1 MPEKAP
7 TLYLNQ
13 EIGRL
18 DSLAQEWIELFPQAA
33 PQAERWRTVLS
44 QVRTHLAEDII
55 RVAVVGT
62 VKSGKSTLINA
73 LMGRDLLKRG
83 AGILTA
89 MITRVR
95 PDRELRAVLTFKNW
109 SEINA
114 EIHRALGLLPN
125 DRLVQHAAPLNIKHQ
140 ADRELLAQIL
150 LSGQEKDLWSKGRLS
165 QNYYLLKSYLE
176 GYDLLNEYLNQG
188 RDLSLTGPDLSRHQE
203 MVTEESRAVYL
214 RDALLT
220 VPTPWLPNGLEL
232 GDCQGSDSPIPQHL
246 AQVMAYLLKTDL
258 VLYVI
263 SSRIGLRRADFQFLS
278 ELKRMGLGEY
288 LIFILNV
295 DLTEHQGRAEIEQLR
310 ERVREELSPWIE
322 APRLAAFSAL
332 KILLDRRQ
340 SQGEVLEDKEK
351 ALLSVWAADRETVA
365 FIEAR
370 FGKFAED
377 LRNELRGLQKERVLG
392 GSLSQVQMVA
402 RGLREQLELAQGL
415 LRKDLGAFKELAAR
429 LKGRRQPLEG
439 AKNTL
444 KQALAG
450 AGERLKK
457 ALKGRVSSYLDLHMG
472 KVESLPQ
479 FIWNYQPDWDQLV
492 PPEGPVP
499 PFKSVVYRLF
509 QDFQEELRRFA
520 AGEFNLQA
528 LEFIRRQEEWVQEEL
543 QKTVSPLFMSLQEA
557 LILYYREMEDLGFP
571 ASPPQVKFQVPG
583 FSKNIELPLL
593 SLPLELDWRWAGE
606 VWMRSGTGS
615 LRRAW
620 QALKRKFGWK
630 AEADPRAQLIRDLD
644 KALRAIKTRL
654 MEQVR
659 VQLIDYGERLKF
671 QYFFRLVDDLTARQE
686 DNIEALIG
694 SLTADLEGLAEAVRQ
709 VEAERGAR
717 QTRLQELAPQ
727 VRSLEERLSAAAG
740 RVG

>member
-1 MPEKAP
+1 LPENAP
-7 TLYLNQ
+7 NLDLNQ
-13 EIGRL
+13 EIVRL
-18 DSLAQEWIELFPQAA
+18 DSLTQEWIGLFPQAA

-73 LMGRDLLKRG
+73 LVGRDLLKRG

-95 PDRELRAVLTFKNW
+95 PDRELKAVLAFKNW
-109 SEINA
+109 SEINE

-125 DRLVQHAAPLNIKHQ
+125 DRLIQHAAPLSIKHQ

-150 LSGQEKDLWSKGRLS
+150 LSGQEDDLWSKGRLS

-176 GYDLLNEYLNQG
+176 GYGLIKEYLDYG
-188 RDLSLTGPDLSRHQE
+188 RDLALTGPDLARHQE
-203 MVTEESRAVYL
+203 MVTEEARAVYL

-220 VPTPWLPNGLEL
+220 VPNPWLPDGVEL

-263 SSRIGLRRADFQFLS
+263 SSRIGLRKADFQFLS
-278 ELKRMGLGEY
+278 ELKRMGLRDH
-288 LIFILNV
+288 LIFILNI
-295 DLTEHQGRAEIEQLR
+295 DLTEHQGKMEIEKLR
-310 ERVREELSPWIE
+310 ERVREELSPWTE
-322 APRLAAFSAL
+322 NPRLAAFSAL
-332 KILLDRRQ
+332 KTLLERRQ

-351 ALLSVWAADRETVA
+351 ALLSVWAADQETVA
-365 FIEAR
+365 FIEAG
-370 FGKFAED
+370 FAKFAED
-377 LRNELRGLQKERVLG
+377 LQNELRRLKKERVLG
-392 GSLSQVQMVA
+392 GSLSQVHMVA

-415 LRKDLGAFKELAAR
+415 LRKDLGTFKEMADR
-429 LKGRRQPLEG
+429 LKERRQPLEG
-439 AKNTL
+439 AKDALSQT
-444 KQALAG
+444 LAG
-450 AGERLKK
+450 TGERLKM
-457 ALKGRVSSYLDLHMG
+457 ALKKRVSSYLDLHTG
-472 KVESLPQ
+472 KGESLPQ
-479 FIWNYQPDWDQLV
+479 FIWHYQPDWEQLV
-492 PPEGPVP
+492 PPEGVVP
-499 PFKSVVYRLF
+499 PLKPVLYRLF

-543 QKTVSPLFMSLQEA
+543 QKTISPLFMSLQEA
-557 LILYYREMEDLGFP
+557 LGLYYHEMQDLGFP
-571 ASPPQVKFQVPG
+571 APPPQVKFQVPG
-583 FSKNIELPLL
+583 FSKNIEVPLL

-606 VWMRSGTGS
+606 VWMRSGTGA

-620 QALKRKFGWK
+620 QAIKGKLGWK
-630 AEADPRAQLIRDLD
+630 VEADPRAQLIRDLE
-644 KALRAIKTRL
+644 KALKTIKTWL
-654 MEQVR
+654 AEQVR

-671 QYFFRLVDDLTARQE
+671 QYFFRLVDDLIGRQE

-709 VEAERGAR
+709 VEADRGAR
-717 QTRLQELAPQ
+717 QSRLQELAPQ
-727 VRSLEERLSAAAG
+727 LRSLEERLSAAAG
-740 RVG
+740 RAG

>member
-1 MPEKAP
+1 MPETAP
-7 TLYLNQ
+7 TLDLNQ
-13 EIGRL
+13 EIDRL

-73 LMGRDLLKRG
+73 LVGRDLLKRG

-95 PDRELRAVLTFKNW
+95 PDRQLKAVLAFKSW
-109 SEINA
+109 SEIDE

-125 DRLVQHAAPLNIKHQ
+125 DRLVQHAAPLSIKHQ

-150 LSGQEKDLWSKGRLS
+150 IKGQEDELWSKGRLS

-176 GYDLLNEYLNQG
+176 GYDRLRDYLDYG
-188 RDLSLTGPDLSRHQE
+188 RDLALTGPDLARHQE

-214 RDALLT
+214 KDALLT
-220 VPTPWLPNGLEL
+220 VPVPWLPDGVEL

-246 AQVMAYLLKTDL
+246 AQVLAYLLKTDL

-263 SSRIGLRRADFQFLS
+263 SSRIGLRRADFQFLG
-278 ELKRMGLGEY
+278 ELKRMGLGEH
-288 LIFILNV
+288 LFFILNV
-295 DLTEHQGRAEIEQLR
+295 DLTEHQGMAEIEQLR

-332 KILLDRRQ
+332 KILLERRQ

-351 ALLSVWAADRETVA
+351 ALLSVWAADQETVA
-365 FIEAR
+365 FIESGFA
-370 FGKFAED
+370 KFAED
-377 LRNELRGLQKERVLG
+377 LQNELRRLKKERVLG
-392 GSLSQVQMVA
+392 GSLSQVHMVA

-415 LRKDLGAFKELAAR
+415 LRKDLGGFKELADR
-429 LKGRRQPLEG
+429 LKARRQPLEG

-450 AGERLKK
+450 TGERLKK
-457 ALKGRVSSYLDLHMG
+457 TLKGRVSSYLDLHLG
-472 KVESLPQ
+472 KGESLPQ

-492 PPEGPVP
+492 PPEGSVP
-499 PFKSVVYRLF
+499 PLKAVLYRLF

-520 AGEFNLQA
+520 AGEFNLQV

-543 QKTVSPLFMSLQEA
+543 QKTISPLFVSLKEA
-557 LILYYREMEDLGFP
+557 LSLYYHEMEDLGFP
-571 ASPPQVKFQVPG
+571 AAPPRVNFQVPG
-583 FSKNIELPLL
+583 FSKNIDVPLL
-593 SLPLELDWRWAGE
+593 SLPLELDWRWTGD
-606 VWMRSGTGS
+606 VWMRSGTGA
-615 LRRAW
+615 LRKAW
-620 QALKRKFGWK
+620 HALKSKLGWK
-630 AEADPRAQLIRDLD
+630 VEADPRAQLIRDLE
-644 KALRAIKTRL
+644 KALKTIKSFLT
-654 MEQVR
+654 EQVR

-671 QYFFRLVDDLTARQE
+671 QYFFRLIDDLIAKQE
-686 DNIEALIG
+686 ENVEALIG
-694 SLTADLEGLAEAVRQ
+694 SLTSDLEGLADAVRQ
-709 VEAERGAR
+709 VEVDRGAR
-717 QTRLQELAPQ
+717 QSRLQELAPQ
-727 VRSLEERLSAAAG
+727 VRSLEERLAAAAG
-740 RVG
+740 RAG